1 MIKIYEY
8 GIDNIDEVLRQSLLE
23 FEDVKDIVREMLKD
37 IKARGNDALFDYT
50 KRFDLLD
57 LDEKNVKVSQEEIQ
71 KAYEQISNEQLV
83 AIKNAVKNVYEYHN
97 QHKSISNI
105 KNDGGKETGII
116 IKPLAVAGIYVP
128 GGTAAYPSSVLMCAL
143 PAKAAG
149 VKKIVM
155 CSPKITNPLTLV
167 AANECGVSEIY
178 KVGGVQAIGAM
189 AYGNTCIPKV
199 DIIAG
204 PGNIFVT
211 MAKKE
216 VFGEVKIDMIAGPS
230 EILVIADKG
239 AKAAVVASDLLSQAE
254 HDELS
259 RSILI
264 TDSREL
270 ALATKEEIIAQ
281 TKLLDR
287 KEIVEK
293 AMKAGGAIIIVPN
306 LEIGVELSNKIAP
319 EHLELSVANFEE
331 LVGLVQNAGA
341 IFAGYYTSEP
351 LGDYYAGP
359 SHVLPTSGTA
369 RYFEVLNTDT
379 FTKKMSYIHYD
390 EQNLKESAKDII
402 VLAES
407 EGFTAHANAIRK
419 RIGEKC

>member
-8 GIDNIDEVLRQSLLE
+8 GKDSIGEILLQSTLDFEEVKGSVQKILKNI
-23 FEDVKDIVREMLKD
+23 KT
-37 IKARGNDALFDYT
+37 RGNEALFEYT
-50 KRFDLLD
+50 KQFDKID
-57 LDEKNVKVSQEEIQ
+57 LDENNIKVSQEEIQ
-71 KAYEQISNEQLV
+71 KAYEEISEEQLV
-83 AIKNAVKNVYEYHN
+83 AIKNAVKNVFEYHSE
-97 QHKSISNI
+97 HKTISNI
-105 KNDGGKETGII
+105 KKDGGKETGVII
-116 IKPLAVAGIYVP
+116 RPLAVAGIYVP

-167 AANECGVSEIY
+167 AANECGVCEIY
-178 KVGGVQAIGAM
+178 RVGGAQAIGAM
-189 AYGNTCIPKV
+189 AYGNTIIPKV

-204 PGNIFVT
+204 PGNVFVT

-239 AKAAVVASDLLSQAE
+239 ALPQVVAADLLSQAE
-254 HDELS
+254 HDVLS

-264 TDSREL
+264 TDSKEL
-270 ALATKEEIIAQ
+270 AIATKEEIIKQ
-281 TKLLDR
+281 VKLLER
-287 KEIVEK
+287 REVAEQSL
-293 AMKAGGAIIIVPN
+293 KAGGAIIIVPD
-306 LEIGVELSNKIAP
+306 LRVGVDISNQIAP
-319 EHLELSVANFEE
+319 EHLELSVSNYDE

-341 IFAGYYTSEP
+341 IFAGYHTSES

-369 RYFEVLNTDT
+369 KYFEVLNTDT
-379 FTKKMSYIHYD
+379 FTKKISYIHYD
-390 EQNLKESAKDII
+390 EQNLKDSAKDII

-407 EGFTAHANAIRK
+407 EGFTAHANAIKK
-419 RIGEKC
+419 RIGENN